1 MSSFLL
7 NHLLGVHAERT
18 ATGEEPVLHQFFA
31 SGSGVFHG
39 VDIADGGH
47 GGHLAAR
54 HLLLGC
60 HKQIS
65 SEKLNS
71 TTRYAGLSLEG
82 RDQFQRAQEKIYLK
96 YKIYNKNRKIAP
108 SCDSYF
114 SILCIVFYG

>member
-1 MSSFLL
+1 MLILSLSSFRL

-18 ATGEEPVLHQFFA
+18 VTGEEPVLHQFFA
-31 SGSGVFHG
+31 SGSGVIHV

-60 HKQIS
+60 HKQVS

-71 TTRYAGLSLEG
+71 TIRYTGVT
-82 RDQFQRAQEKIYLK
+82 K
-96 YKIYNKNRKIAP
+96 Y
-108 SCDSYF
+108 
-114 SILCIVFYG
+114 